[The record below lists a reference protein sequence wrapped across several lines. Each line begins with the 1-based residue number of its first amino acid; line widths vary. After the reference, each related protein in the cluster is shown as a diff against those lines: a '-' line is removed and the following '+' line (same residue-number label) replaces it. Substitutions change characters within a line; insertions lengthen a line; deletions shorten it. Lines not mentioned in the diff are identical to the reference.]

1 MSKVWANPTWFFLH
15 GMAEKVDEEFY
26 NKNYRACLGIVKQI
40 CNILPCPICRKEAI
54 QYIKNIRPHH
64 VKDKESFKKMLFVFH
79 NKVNARLRKRRF
91 LYKDLEK
98 YKNLKFIRTTQVM
111 CRQLRRFNSKSMY
124 RATQAAGIVRYI
136 NNIENSVRKY
146 IKFFL

>member
-1 MSKVWANPTWFFLH
+1 
-15 GMAEKVDEEFY
+15 
-26 NKNYRACLGIVKQI
+26 
-40 CNILPCPICRKEAI
+40 
-54 QYIKNIRPHH
+54 YIKNIQPHH